1 MSHDALIDALSG
13 YVDTWSDGTVVYRN
27 AARQPHRIDGP
38 AVIYPSGTRAWYQN
52 GRLHRTDG
60 AAIMFSGGVCNWYL
74 NGVSMPEDVFWQRI
88 ASGDHLEP

>member
-27 AARQPHRIDGP
+27 AARQPHRLDGP

-74 NGVSMPEDVFWQRI
+74 NGISMTEDVFWHRI
-88 ASGDHLEP
+88 ATGDYREQ

>member
-13 YVDTWSDGTVVYRN
+13 YIETLSDGSVLYYN
-27 AARQPHRIDGP
+27 AQGQLHRTGGP
-38 AVIYPSGTRAWYQN
+38 AAIHHNGTVAWYKN

-60 AAIMFSGGVCNWYL
+60 AAIMFSGGRCDWYL

>member
-1 MSHDALIDALSG
+1 MTPDALIEALSG
-13 YVDTWSDGTVVYRN
+13 SVETTATGAVIYRN
-27 AARQPHRIDGP
+27 ADGRPHRINGP
-38 AVIYPSGTRAWYQN
+38 AIIHPSGAEFWYQN
-52 GRLHRTDG
+52 GLLHRTDG

>member
-27 AARQPHRIDGP
+27 AARQPHRLDGP

-60 AAIMFSGGVCNWYL
+60 PAVVRADGSSDWFLRGSFMSYKDFQRRAAL
-74 NGVSMPEDVFWQRI
+74 EDCH
-88 ASGDHLEP
+88 DT